1 MSDRVGYT
9 LRVKSIQP
17 WYDLEE
23 SDVKPNTIRR
33 MTDGELQDAHMAT
46 EIQVSNYEQLN
57 PRRFTRR
64 ITGVYDVSGYVR
76 PEGIEHVVLICWKEE
91 KWPPH

>member
-1 MSDRVGYT
+1 MSDRIGGM

-17 WYDLEE
+17 WYHLEE

-33 MTDGELQDAHMAT
+33 MTDAELQDAHMAT

-64 ITGVYDVSGYVR
+64 ITGVYDVTGYVR
-76 PEGIEHVVLICWKEE
+76 PEGTEHVVLICWEADHE
-91 KWPPH
+91 